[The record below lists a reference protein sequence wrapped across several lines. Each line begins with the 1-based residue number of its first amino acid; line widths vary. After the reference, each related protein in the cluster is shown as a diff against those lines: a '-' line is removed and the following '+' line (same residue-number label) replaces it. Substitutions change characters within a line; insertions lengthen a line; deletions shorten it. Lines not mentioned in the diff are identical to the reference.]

1 MEKRLYRSRTDRMLG
16 GVCGGIAEYF
26 GVDPTLI
33 RLLAVVLIV
42 AGGAAIIAYIIAW
55 IVIPEEPK
63 NLSIEEKAEK
73 ENVTIPGE
81 KSEERRKDVELVA
94 WILIFVGL
102 IWFCLNLFS
111 LWLPS
116 RFFVR
121 LVFPVALV
129 IVGILLLWERKKEE
143 R

>member
-1 MEKRLYRSRTDRMLG
+1 MEKKLYRSRTDRMLG

-26 GVDPTLI
+26 NVDPTLI
-33 RLLAVVLIV
+33 RLLAVVLIM

-63 NLSIEEKAEK
+63 KEEKVEAEK
-73 ENVTIPGE
+73 VAISGE
-81 KSEERRKDVELVA
+81 KSEERRKDIELIA

-129 IVGILLLWERKKEE
+129 IVGILLLWERKKEK
-143 R
+143 

>member
-1 MEKRLYRSRTDRMLG
+1 MLG

-26 GVDPTLI
+26 NVDPTLI
-33 RLLAVVLIV
+33 RLLAVVLIM

-63 NLSIEEKAEK
+63 KEEKVEAEK
-73 ENVTIPGE
+73 VAISGE
-81 KSEERRKDVELVA
+81 KSEERRKDIELIA

-129 IVGILLLWERKKEE
+129 IVGILLLWERKKEK
-143 R
+143 

>member
-81 KSEERRKDVELVA
+81 KSEERRKDVELIA

-116 RFFVR
+116 RFLVR